1 MEINDIRVCILF
13 KLQQSLNIVPILKYL
28 DFYLHLFTYLFNNL
42 LTSYN
47 FQNRR
52 PKL

>member
-13 KLQQSLNIVPILKYL
+13 KLQRSLDIVPILKFL
-28 DFYLHLFTYLFNNL
+28 DFYLYLLTYLFNNL
-42 LTSYN
+42 FISYN

-52 PKL
+52 PKH